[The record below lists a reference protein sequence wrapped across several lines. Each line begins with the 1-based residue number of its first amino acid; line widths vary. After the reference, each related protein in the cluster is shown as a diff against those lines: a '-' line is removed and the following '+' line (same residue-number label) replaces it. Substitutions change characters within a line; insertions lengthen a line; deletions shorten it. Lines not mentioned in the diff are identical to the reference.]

1 MRIFYINL
9 DRRTD
14 RRTQMEE
21 RLANLGLAASRLSA
35 ITPDQLSDADRAFS
49 CNPQKFYWMTPEECA
64 CTQSHLKALRAFLD
78 SGDSHGLILEDDAVL
93 SPRLPGFLNTFQHA
107 PPPIDIVRLETF
119 LDVQRLAPAADYV
132 VDGVELRR
140 SWTWAAGAAAYIVN
154 RRAAAHV
161 LDSIWPRLDVIDRP
175 LFNPYEPV
183 GRALRVRH
191 CVPGLAIQMDRLQPG
206 KSDSDLQASRL
217 ARDSMRQL
225 SPATRLWY
233 HLRKVFQNEVI
244 IGPQRTIRGWLGA
257 RKTVVPFADS

>member
-132 VDGVELRR
+132 VDGVELTPVTAEHLGRNASQGRR
-140 SWTWAAGAAAYIVN
+140 QGSLAVVDVTDGA
-154 RRAAAHV
+154 
-161 LDSIWPRLDVIDRP
+161 DVDVRFGTFEFFLSHCYD
-175 LFNPYEPV
+175 LF
-183 GRALRVRH
+183 R
-191 CVPGLAIQMDRLQPG
+191 
-206 KSDSDLQASRL
+206 
-217 ARDSMRQL
+217 
-225 SPATRLWY
+225 
-233 HLRKVFQNEVI
+233 
-244 IGPQRTIRGWLGA
+244 
-257 RKTVVPFADS
+257 